1 MIGGRWDNLDSGGR
15 KMTDTNTTDAWDR
28 FQADV
33 KALAGEL
40 RRNYGDADDEKKT
53 AEIRSSVRQLGQ
65 AAETLFE
72 SLGTATRDPQ
82 VRASTKQA
90 ARSFGSALRETFR
103 EVGGELDKALRQ
115 PPAPK

>member
-1 MIGGRWDNLDSGGR
+1 
-15 KMTDTNTTDAWDR
+15 MTDTNTKEAWDR

-33 KALAGEL
+33 KTLAGEV

-53 AEIRSSVRQLGQ
+53 AEINRSVRELGQ
-65 AAETLFE
+65 AAEAFFE
-72 SLGTATRDPQ
+72 SLGTATRDPE

>member
-1 MIGGRWDNLDSGGR
+1 
-15 KMTDTNTTDAWDR
+15 MTDTNTQEAWDR

-33 KALAGEL
+33 KTLAGEL

-53 AEIRSSVRQLGQ
+53 AELNRSVRQLGQ
-65 AAETLFE
+65 AAEAFFE
-72 SLGTATRDPQ
+72 SLGTATRDPE

-90 ARSFGSALRETFR
+90 AQSFGSALSQTFR

-115 PPAPK
+115 PAAPK